1 MFETLWKKLLF
12 LLRRNRFDREL
23 EEEMRF
29 HLEMKAQENREAGM
43 SREDARHT
51 ALRGFGNPTLL
62 QEVSREMWGLRW
74 LEELFQDLQY
84 GFRML
89 RRSPGFTAT
98 AVLSLALGIGAN
110 TAIFTVIDTVLL
122 RMLPVKDPGELVQ
135 IMSVSP
141 KDRRPNAAFSYPAF
155 ERLRD
160 RQLVRGMFAS
170 AGLRLNVTA
179 DGQAELARGQ
189 LVSGS
194 FFTVLGVQPVIG
206 RTFTADD
213 DRVPGGHPVAVISHG
228 YWKRRFA
235 LDPAVVGKGIALNA
249 KPFAII
255 GVTPPDF
262 FGIQVGDATDF
273 WVPMMMQGEFDV
285 PALNNP
291 GYWWLEVV
299 ARLDPAVPREQSQA
313 GLNLAYRH
321 ALAEM
326 RDGDPTRARER
337 PEDQRRIEL
346 DPAGRGLGTIRRQV
360 STPLMVVMAVVGL
373 VLLIACANVAGLQ
386 LARSVS
392 RRKEIGVRIALGA
405 GRLRLVRQL
414 MTESVLLGL
423 IGGVLGLALAYWGT
437 RVLASLLMS
446 EGLPLVI
453 RFESSTR
460 ILAFTS
466 LVSLLTGLLFGLSPA
481 LQATKV
487 DVNTTIKDQTHTL
500 AGMSRLRLGKA
511 LVVLQVAVSLILIV
525 GAGLLIRTLQNL
537 KGVDVGFHR
546 DNVLVLTV
554 SPALAGYQNSQF
566 AELYRRL
573 LERIDAIPGVRVASI
588 ARFSLLTR
596 GLWRTNLMVQGNAP
610 GRDENIAT
618 GANLVGPKFFQ
629 MMGVPML
636 MGREFGPEDNE
647 KSAKVAVVSEALA
660 RKYFGSAN
668 PVGRRIGITRTQTPA
683 SLEIVGVVKDTKYNS
698 VREETPPMVYVP
710 YLQSPMPLGDLKL
723 HARTVGDPTALVSAV
738 RREIQAVDRNLAVFD
753 IRTLEQQVDQS
764 LFAERLFVKLS
775 SSFGFLALLL
785 ASIGLYGVMS
795 YTVTRRTGEI
805 GVRMALGAGRGSVL
819 RLLLWDT
826 LVLVLVGAALG
837 VPAALAAGRVISSQ
851 MYGLT
856 PGDPATISAAT
867 VVMAAVA
874 LLAGYLPAR
883 RASRVDPLMAL
894 RHD

>member
-1 MFETLWKKLLF
+1 MFDTLRKKLQF
-12 LLRRNRFDREL
+12 LIRRDRFDREL

-43 SREDARHT
+43 SRNDARHT

-98 AVLSLALGIGAN
+98 AVLSLALGIGVN
-110 TAIFTVIDTVLL
+110 TAVFTVIDAVLL
-122 RMLPVKDPGELVQ
+122 KMLPVKNPEELVQ
-135 IMSVSP
+135 IMNVSP
-141 KDRRPNAAFSYPAF
+141 NDRRPNAAFSYPTF

-170 AGLRLNVTA
+170 AGLRLNATV
-179 DGQAELARGQ
+179 DGQAEPARGQ

-235 LDPAVVGKGIALNA
+235 LDPSVVGKGIALNA

-262 FGIQVGDATDF
+262 FGIQVGDSTDF
-273 WVPMMMQGEFDV
+273 WIPMMMQGEFDRL
-285 PALNNP
+285 ALNNP
-291 GYWWLEVV
+291 DYWWLEIV

-326 RDGDPTRARER
+326 RGGDPSRARER
-337 PEDQRRIEL
+337 PENQRRIEL
-346 DPAGRGLGTIRRQV
+346 DPAGRGLGNIRRQV

-386 LARSVS
+386 LARSIA

-405 GRLRLVRQL
+405 SRLRLVRQL
-414 MTESVLLGL
+414 MTESVLLAL
-423 IGGVLGLALAYWGT
+423 IGGAFGFALAAWGAGLL
-437 RVLASLLMS
+437 VSLVS
-446 EGLPLVI
+446 EGLPLSI
-453 RFESSTR
+453 RFEPSAR
-460 ILAFTS
+460 IFAFSS
-466 LVSLLTGLLFGLSPA
+466 LVSLITGALFGLAPA
-481 LQATKV
+481 LQATRA
-487 DVNTTIKDQTHTL
+487 DVSATIKEQTG
-500 AGMSRLRLGKA
+500 APGGMPRFRLGKV

-546 DNVLVLTV
+546 GNVLVLTV
-554 SPALAGYQNSQF
+554 SPALAGYQNLQF
-566 AELYRRL
+566 AAVYRRL
-573 LERIDAIPGVRVASI
+573 LERVEAIPGVRVASI

-596 GLWRTNLMVQGNAP
+596 GLWRTNLMVQGYAP

-660 RKYFGSAN
+660 RRYFGSAN
-668 PVGRRIGITRTQTPA
+668 PVGRRIGITRNQTPA

-723 HARTVGDPTALVSAV
+723 HVRTVGDPTALVSAL
-738 RREIQAVDRNLAVFD
+738 RREIQAVDKNLAVYD
-753 IRTLEQQVDQS
+753 IRTLEEQVDQS
-764 LFAERLFVKLS
+764 LFAERLFVMLS
-775 SSFGFLALLL
+775 SSFGLLALLL

-805 GVRMALGAGRGSVL
+805 GIRMALGAGRGKVL
-819 RLLLWDT
+819 WLLLWDT

-837 VPAALAAGRVISSQ
+837 IPAALAAGGVISSQ
-851 MYGLT
+851 LYGLT

-867 VVMAAVA
+867 LVMAAVA

-883 RASRVDPLMAL
+883 RASRVDPLVAL
-894 RHD
+894 RHE